1 MLYIRNRYHVDKN
14 KGVHLAMEKK
24 KRRRRKRKN
33 PVLKAVLLVLL
44 VLVLGAGIFAGA
56 IFWEYTASGTEG
68 GKEIT
73 FEIEQGQGLADIA
86 KKLKEEGLI
95 DNQIAFILKARNMGA
110 AAKLRYGTFVLNE
123 GASLETLITQLT
135 SGGAQKASKSFT
147 IPEGYS
153 IEKMAVKLEEEGICS
168 AADFLAAV
176 EKDYAFDFLES
187 VPDDAD
193 VKYRLQGFLYP
204 DTYSVFEE
212 ATAED
217 IVQMMLEQF
226 DSKFTADMRAKAES
240 LGKSIFEV
248 VTEAS
253 IVEREAQKPE
263 ERDMIAGV
271 IVNRLEI
278 NMRLQMCPTALYP
291 VTDGMYDKSTV
302 TYADTEID
310 SPYNTY
316 KYTGLPVGPICSPG
330 IACLEAVLEPAE
342 HDYLFYHVDE
352 TKNDGSHIFT
362 ETYQEHTQTQ

>member
-1 MLYIRNRYHVDKN
+1 
-14 KGVHLAMEKK
+14 MEK
-24 KRRRRKRKN
+24 KRRRRKKRIN
-33 PVLKAVLLVLL
+33 PVLKFVLILFLLV
-44 VLVLGAGIFAGA
+44 VLAVGIFAGS

-68 GKEIT
+68 GPEVA
-73 FEIEQGQGLADIA
+73 FEIEQGQGVRSIA
-86 KKLKEEGLI
+86 KNLKEQGLI
-95 DNQIAFILKARNMGA
+95 KSEIAFILKVREMGMTGS
-110 AAKLRYGTFVLNE
+110 LRYGTFILNE
-123 GASLETLITQLT
+123 GAGLEKLITQLT

-176 EKDYAFDFLES
+176 EVDYEYDFLAS
-187 VPDDAD
+187 IPADAE

-204 DTYSVFEE
+204 DTYSIFED

-217 IVQMMLEQF
+217 IVRMMLDQF
-226 DSKFTADMRAKAES
+226 ESKFTAEMRTKAEDM
-240 LGKSIFEV
+240 GKSIFEV
-248 VTEAS
+248 VIEAS
-253 IVEREAQKPE
+253 IVEREAQKAE
-263 ERDMIAGV
+263 ERSMIAGV
-271 IVNRLEI
+271 IENRLAI
-278 NMRLQMCPTALYP
+278 NMPLQMCPTALYP

-316 KYTGLPVGPICSPG
+316 QNPGLPVGPICSPG
-330 IACLEAVLEPAE
+330 ISCLEAVLSPAE
-342 HDYLFYHVDE
+342 HEFLFYHVDE

>member
-1 MLYIRNRYHVDKN
+1 
-14 KGVHLAMEKK
+14 MEKK
-24 KRRRRKRKN
+24 RRRRRKRKN
-33 PVLKAVLLVLL
+33 PVLKAVLLIML
-44 VLVLGAGIFAGA
+44 VLVVGAGIFAGS

-68 GKEIT
+68 GKEVT
-73 FEIEQGQGLADIA
+73 FEIEQGQGVRTIA
-86 KKLKEEGLI
+86 ANLKEAGLI
-95 DNQIAFILKARNMGA
+95 KSELAFILKVRNMGA
-110 AAKLRYGTFVLNE
+110 SSALRYGSFILNE
-123 GASLETLITQLT
+123 GAGLETLITQLT

-176 EKDYAFDFLES
+176 EQEYDFDFLES
-187 VPDDAD
+187 IPADAD

-204 DTYSVFEE
+204 DTYSVFED

-217 IVQMMLEQF
+217 IVRTMLEQF
-226 DSKFTADMRAKAES
+226 DSKFTADMRTKAEN

-248 VTEAS
+248 VIEAS
-253 IVEREAQKPE
+253 IVEREAQKAE
-263 ERDMIAGV
+263 ERSMIAGV

-278 NMRLQMCPTALYP
+278 NMPLQMCPTALYP

-330 IACLEAVLEPAE
+330 VSCLEAVLEPAE

-352 TKNDGSHIFT
+352 SKNDGSHIFT
-362 ETYQEHTQTQ
+362 ETYEEHTQTQ